1 MKQRP
6 HGQVLSSELEFL
18 GSHKKSSSQIALMML
33 ATLFL
38 DLLFRLTPLDAE
50 DWDRFLA
57 IDTAELPARLSND
70 AND

>member
-1 MKQRP
+1 M
-6 HGQVLSSELEFL
+6 
-18 GSHKKSSSQIALMML
+18 IL

-50 DWDRFLA
+50 DCDRFLA
-57 IDTAELPARLSND
+57 TDTAELPAKLSND